1 METRA
6 SRILR
11 LAGTQGVKKLK
22 ASKAPARKAPTRKVP
37 TRNAPTPFKRVRLLC
52 TARKRGNTRM
62 TIKTVDWMYEVEKV
76 LDARFG
82 KNGVPEYLVK
92 WAGYPHGD
100 NMWVEELPIF
110 FKRQCVLLLYKAAA
124 RVSESESDSSS
135 ESESD
140 SSSESE
146 SDSSSESESESDY
159 DTDGES
165 ESESEAACCKCRC
178 HL

>member
-22 ASKAPARKAPTRKVP
+22 ASKAPTRKAP
-37 TRNAPTPFKRVRLLC
+37 TRNAPTPFKRVRVLC

-82 KNGVPEYLVK
+82 NNGVPEYLVK

-110 FKRQCVLLLYKAAA
+110 FKRQCLLLLYKAAA
-124 RVSESESDSSS
+124 RVSERESDNSSESESESSS
-135 ESESD
+135 ESESE

-165 ESESEAACCKCRC
+165 ESETEAA
-178 HL
+178 